1 MLRSDGITVLE
12 ALDPQPR
19 CPAWGEHGPWV
30 RWVTIRRNTIAGVS
44 ENSKPTGMCGAVVT
58 NWATSFKHPRFAAA
72 RNFRRGFARLIVGD
86 RGVSTSTDIVA
97 EQNVFDCPE
106 GATLAGDAGYVMQC
120 PHCVVR
126 H

>member
-30 RWVTIRRNTIAGVS
+30 RWLTIRRNTIAGVS
-44 ENSKPTGMCGAVVT
+44 ENSKPTSMCGAVVT

-72 RNFRRGFARLIVGD
+72 RNVRRVFAKADCCGQGSVNVDGYRRG
-86 RGVSTSTDIVA
+86 A
-97 EQNVFDCPE
+97 ERV
-106 GATLAGDAGYVMQC
+106 
-120 PHCVVR
+120 
-126 H
+126 

>member
-30 RWVTIRRNTIAGVS
+30 RWVVIRRNTIAGVS
-44 ENSKPTGMCGAVVT
+44 ENSKPTDMCGAVVT

-72 RNFRRGFARLIVGD
+72 RNVRRVFAKADCCGQGSVNVDGYRRG
-86 RGVSTSTDIVA
+86 A
-97 EQNVFDCPE
+97 ERV
-106 GATLAGDAGYVMQC
+106 
-120 PHCVVR
+120 
-126 H
+126 